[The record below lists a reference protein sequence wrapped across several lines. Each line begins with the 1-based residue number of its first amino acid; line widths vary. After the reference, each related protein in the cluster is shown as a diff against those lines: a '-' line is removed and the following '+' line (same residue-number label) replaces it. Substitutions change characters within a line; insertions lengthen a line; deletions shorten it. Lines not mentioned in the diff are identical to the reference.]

1 MIEVTAMK
9 VGEFSV
15 DVPIGLSKML
25 DGCWVK
31 QRNVPSIVNEYE
43 SCTVRRNGEL
53 VTILTKK
60 KA

>member
-1 MIEVTAMK
+1 MIEITSMK
-9 VGEFSV
+9 VGDYPV
-15 DVPIGLSKML
+15 DIPVGLSKML

-31 QRNVPSIVNEYE
+31 QREIPSIVKGYE
-43 SCTVRRNGEL
+43 SKTVRRNGEL

>member
-1 MIEVTAMK
+1 MIEVTSMK
-9 VGEFSV
+9 IGEFPV
-15 DVPIGLSKML
+15 NVPVGLSKML

-31 QRNVPSIVNEYE
+31 ERKIPAIVNEYE
-43 SCTVRRNGEL
+43 SKTVRRNGEL